1 MVGHTIHF
9 LANQK
14 RKNCSNGRV
23 QKQYNNKVE
32 LEEKKG
38 LSVAS
43 LPAPETRLEEE
54 ISELR
59 NFVTVFKDG
68 RENYETKMVTVR

>member
-1 MVGHTIHF
+1 VRII
-9 LANQK
+9 
-14 RKNCSNGRV
+14 R
-23 QKQYNNKVE
+23 
-32 LEEKKG
+32 EKA

-43 LPAPETRLEEE
+43 LPAPKTRLEEE

-68 RENYETKMVTVR
+68 RENYDDTKMATARRDLTVTWAW